1 MLSSKIFKELY
12 SEELAKYDNTVKKWS
27 NFLVDLLKVSVW
39 KKKWP
44 EADLLKWMVS
54 CLKYLSTTKT
64 CHLFYS
70 TRMISR

>member
-1 MLSSKIFKELY
+1 MLTRYTLKRIWKVQQQYKEIEQFLGI
-12 SEELAKYDNTVKKWS
+12 SVEGKCLEE
-27 NFLVDLLKVSVW
+27 
-39 KKKWP
+39 KWP

-70 TRMISR
+70 TRMILR